1 MANVTKCPLI
11 IDKRKIEYPA
21 LPQTEFS
28 EVVLNIN
35 NSSTKDLIVEIVPP
49 PALLSGI

>member
-1 MANVTKCPLI
+1 MTNVIKCPLI
-11 IDKRKIEYPA
+11 LDKKKIEYPA

-35 NSSTKDLIVEIVPP
+35 NSS
-49 PALLSGI
+49 